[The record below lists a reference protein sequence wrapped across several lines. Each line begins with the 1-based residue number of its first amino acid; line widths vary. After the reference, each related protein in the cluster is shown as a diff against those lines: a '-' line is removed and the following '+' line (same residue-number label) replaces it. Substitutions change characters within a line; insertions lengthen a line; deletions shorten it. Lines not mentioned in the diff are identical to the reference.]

1 MHSEGL
7 GGRREGGG
15 GLFVPSLLDRDLETF
30 GEGGGKSIVSHF
42 SDVVDESES
51 ELCLSFKSEDK
62 SGRKGRGGVESTI
75 AADREQEAG
84 LGDSHDVMVMSG
96 RGGGSGMFLMESEV
110 FEDKDVEEE
119 DTEDRR
125 EDFLSGTFGFSLP
138 AGDFA
143 LMREVTGVPAVGVLD

>member
-1 MHSEGL
+1 
-7 GGRREGGG
+7 
-15 GLFVPSLLDRDLETF
+15 
-30 GEGGGKSIVSHF
+30 
-42 SDVVDESES
+42 
-51 ELCLSFKSEDK
+51 
-62 SGRKGRGGVESTI
+62 
-75 AADREQEAG
+75 
-84 LGDSHDVMVMSG
+84 
-96 RGGGSGMFLMESEV
+96 MFLMESEV